1 MLLMICFRGC
11 QNGWNRILLI
21 LFSAIMFIFSLWL
34 LSSQK
39 IAFNVFYQY
48 CIFFDSG

>member
-1 MLLMICFRGC
+1 MLLMICSRGC

-21 LFSAIMFIFSLWL
+21 LFSATMFIFSLRL

-39 IAFNVFYQY
+39 IVFNSFYQCCKFY
-48 CIFFDSG
+48 DSG